1 MATPRVTLVR
11 RQRRISRLLAWL
23 LAPFVAAF
31 AFAQNVPA
39 PNALPQ
45 GGQVK
50 VGAGQLTQSGNLL
63 LIQQLTPRLGLD
75 WQSFNIGRDATV
87 EFRQPGSAS
96 IALNRVIG
104 PEASSIFGRLVSNGQ
119 VFLTNPSGILFA
131 PGAQVDVGGLVAS
144 TLDLSQDNFAAGQLV
159 FGANTGAGGSVVNQ
173 GAITAGGYVALFGAD
188 VANEGEITV
197 PAGSVVLASGR
208 SATVSL
214 SDSGLLSAVVT
225 PGDPGQVLNSGRIT
239 ADGGSVRLSAE
250 SAQGLAASLVNNS
263 GLVRANSIVERAGE
277 IHITGDA
284 VTSSGQLQA
293 DGRGGASAGRI
304 VVRGGMAHGRLDL
317 GGSISAQALDA
328 GGSGGQVETSA
339 ALVRIDD
346 NTRVSTLAVDGRHGQ
361 WVIDPTDFV
370 VSAGGGAQTTSGIG
384 ATTLASNLQ
393 SGNVTLLTAS
403 EGTEAGDI
411 RIEAPVSWSASTT
424 LTLSAI
430 ADVEINANLT
440 ATGNAAG
447 LTISAGSGR
456 YTLADGVSISLP
468 GSSPSL
474 SINGR
479 SFVVINTL
487 DELQGMGLNNTTRAL
502 SYALGASIDASATAG
517 WNDGAGFAPVGN
529 NSGAFSGDF
538 EGLGHSITG
547 LHINRPDEGFV
558 GLFGQVRN
566 TTVSHLTLDGGSVTG
581 GSYVGAVVGYGYGY
595 SNGNYLG
602 GLRQVSSNLAVD
614 STLTDSTVYV
624 GGMAGLW
631 QYAAGFDGLQ
641 ASGTVNSASLYGAV
655 GGLVGRVDY
664 ATNGF
669 RNSQASGDVA
679 VRRVFNG
686 GSGAEV
692 GGAFGAAY
700 NLTIDGVLATGN
712 VAGGTYTGGL
722 VGQLGSATL
731 SNVTASGLVAGDSS
745 YAGGLVGYAYD
756 SSVSSARADGGV
768 VGQGYAGGL
777 VGYAYYTPLE
787 SVQAHGAVS
796 GESTSGGLVG
806 MAYNSPMTDVRAT
819 GPVDSRNGQAGG
831 LVGDASSSTIT
842 RGQAEGEVRGYYR
855 AGGLVGTA
863 SSSNIHTSSASGAVT
878 LGDNGGGSAGGL
890 VGEMGYGVITAS
902 SASGDVLVP
911 QASYAGGLVGYAY
924 GHSSGSNNISDSSA
938 SGQVHAGSYAGGLVG
953 YWYATGGGSLSN
965 SHATGAV
972 TAQSIA
978 GGLVGNL
985 YTYSYRADG
994 QPDFVIS
1001 GVSASG
1007 PVQTEAVG
1015 GGLLGRW
1022 EGNNA
1027 RLVDSHA
1034 SGTVTGAST
1043 AYYPNFELGGLVGRL
1058 DSYPYY
1064 YNDAN
1069 PDAGLRIER
1078 SFASGSVRATVAAD
1092 SSGAIYAGGLIG
1104 QVYATDYGYEGMQR
1118 AEVLDS
1124 YATGRVEVDAP
1135 AAYIVVGGLV
1145 GYLNGM
1151 DLTRTYSSGAVLA
1164 TGTLYSE
1171 VGGLVGYASN
1181 SVVSSSYWNTDTSG
1195 QPLSAAGTGLSTA
1208 QMQQAASFD
1217 GWDLSDAANTGT
1229 TWRIYEGHTA
1239 PLLRGFLRPLTLNQG
1254 DASKAYDGS
1263 NSLAGTGTLDASGN
1277 AITDLDRIHVAGAGP
1292 DTGSYGFNATALY
1305 SSQLG
1310 YDLAVLHAGQTS
1322 TLSITPR
1329 SITLTG
1335 AVADKVY
1342 DGGTAASFV
1351 ATPQLAGLVAGE
1363 SLTLNFSGASA
1374 SFDDRHVGTGKTVTV
1389 SGFQVADGANGRA
1402 ANYSVLGTAEAAVT
1416 PKPVTAGSFQAHDR
1430 VYDGSTA
1437 VVVGFTDA
1445 GALAGVVDGD
1455 VVALNVGGASGT
1467 MADKHV
1473 GNAKPV
1479 VVAGVAL
1486 TGADAGNYTLA
1497 GVDAVTVNISP
1508 RPLDLLGLQ
1517 APDKVYN
1524 AGTSVAV
1531 NSNAITLSG
1540 LLPGDLVLP
1549 DNNNLSG
1556 QMADKHVGTAKP
1568 VTLSGLALVGPD
1580 AANYSAQAPG
1590 LTVNVLPRD
1599 VYIYATTAYVDGQN
1613 VSNKVYDGSNLAQA
1627 QLYDYGYLIGGDA
1640 VAFTSTSTTFAD
1652 KNVAYDGS
1660 GQVINK
1666 TITVSGIALT
1676 GDDAGNY
1683 LLRTPTA
1690 TTTGRI
1696 DPRPL
1701 AVSGVAAVN
1710 RVYDGTVN
1718 VVVNVSD
1725 AAVDLSNRV
1734 GNDDVAVQIPVEG
1747 TVVGTMANKAVG
1759 TGKAV
1764 TVPGL
1769 TLTGTEA
1776 LNYTLNAANGVTV
1789 DISRK
1794 DLTVVYTGVDRVYDG
1809 STYATVTGASADIIP
1824 GDQVSFG
1831 ASNCYGCSVF
1841 TGDGAKNVGTDK
1853 PITVYSYYNYLNGS
1867 DANNYTLLNPGER
1880 TATADITARA
1890 ITPSVSGISKV
1901 YDGTAAASVTL
1912 NTGASGIISGDA
1924 VNLGTSNAVFT
1935 AGKNVGNGK
1944 AIAVTDITLSGSDAF
1959 NYTLAA
1965 TTANTSAD
1973 ITPKLVN
1980 VTGIT
1985 AVDRVYDGTT
1995 IVAVQVSN
2003 PTVDGL
2009 IALDDV
2015 QAVLPVDGISSG
2027 TMADR
2032 HVGSNKPVAVTG
2044 LSLSGGD
2051 AGNYT
2056 LGSSG
2061 GTVNITPKSVSVAY
2075 TGVDKVY
2082 DGSTT
2087 ASVSGTLVGLVNGVG
2102 DSVGLSQTAAFT
2114 GTGARNA
2121 GLDKPV
2127 AVDNIVLNGAQ
2138 RDNYVLETTSAST
2151 TASITPKPITVG
2163 YIGVSRVYNGSD
2175 DLSAVVQPTTG
2186 DLVPG
2191 DSVGFNQTARFA
2203 TDGNAGSNKTINV
2216 TDISL
2221 AGVLAGNYLLANTT
2235 ATTSASITPRLLGV
2249 AGMAA
2254 VNRVYDGSTTVQ
2266 VNVTGAAVDLTGVLG
2281 GDEVTV
2287 SLPPEGITTGS
2298 MADKH
2303 VGQNKPVSVTGLLL
2317 GGSDAANYALTG
2329 ADALTVDISALGIN
2343 VAFTGINKEYDGST
2357 TAQVLGDFGGAV
2369 QGSDNLGVSAN
2380 AVFTGE
2386 GARNVGSNKAVA
2398 VSNALLTGADRFN
2411 YVLLNRDGSTTASI
2425 TPRSVTPVYSGG
2437 TRAYDGGVAAPVTV
2451 ELSRLVGGD
2460 AVNVTQTAVFTG
2472 DGAKNVGTAK
2482 PVSVS
2487 DVQLAGADAGNYVL
2501 AATSASTT
2509 ASITPRL
2516 IVVEGVTGLVATPR
2530 VYDGTTLVQVTVPEG
2545 LTGTPREGDVL
2556 AGEQVLVQVPAP
2568 GTTTGTM
2575 ADKHAGTAKPVQVS
2589 GLGLSGSDAGNY
2601 AIASAAGVT
2610 VDISRLGI
2618 SAVYNGLDKVYDGNT
2633 AAQLQVLLADT
2644 LAGDTLT
2651 GSATGVFTAG
2661 KNVGQD
2667 LAVAVSGG
2675 SLSGADARNYV
2686 LLNPTGSTSADISP
2700 RAVTAVYTGGSKVY
2714 DGSSTAPVSGSVNGL
2729 VSGDVVALDQT
2740 AVFSGGKNVGN
2751 DKAIAISAI
2760 TLAGT
2765 DGGNYQLSNTTAVAS
2780 GSITPRPVVVEGL
2793 SISAEDRVYDGST
2806 QVVVQVQATEGAG
2819 VRPGDLIDGD
2829 LVTVNLPPTG
2839 QTTGTMADKNAGLG
2853 KALTVTGLSLSGTD
2867 AINYLIVGA
2876 DGLTVDISPRTLSAT
2891 WTGVDKVYDGTAA
2904 ASATGS
2910 ASGIVAGDVLSLSA
2924 SGVFTAGKNVG
2935 NGLAIELQ
2943 SLLLA
2948 GADAGNYVLDSST
2961 GSATASITPR
2971 TLQVAYTGGSRAYD
2985 GTTAAPVQG
2994 TLGGLIGGDNVTL
3007 GQTAVFSGGKNVGD
3021 NKAISVTDIVLA
3033 GADAGNYRSDT
3044 TTASTTGSITPRD
3057 IVIDGLSAT
3066 AVSRVYDGTTAV
3078 AVDLVA
3084 AAGVA
3089 PREGDLI
3096 AGDEVTVSVPDAGQT
3111 VGTMADKH
3119 VGTGKAVVI
3128 NGLGLS
3134 GADAANYRIVGVD
3147 GVTVDITPR
3156 ALTAVW
3162 TGVDKVYDGTAGAT
3176 ANGSAGGIVA
3186 GDVLTL
3192 VASGVFDAG
3201 KNAGTGLAITLQSA
3215 LLGGADAGNYTLLN
3229 PSGST
3234 TASILPKT
3242 VTAVYT
3248 GVDKVYDGGTAAQV
3262 IGTVDGLVAGDTLTL
3277 AQSAVF
3283 STGKNAG
3290 SDKPVLVAGIVLD
3303 GADAG
3308 NYLLAST
3315 ETSTTASITPRPLD
3329 ITGLSGLTAVART
3342 YDGTRN
3348 VQLTG
3353 SFQGLG
3359 GLQGVLGDDDV
3370 QLVQGDGA
3378 PTSGTVADKNAGL
3391 AKAVAVDGLGLTGA
3405 DAGNYLLGGVVGLTV
3420 DIAPLQVAVSGLLA
3434 VNRVYD
3440 GSRTVAIDT
3449 RAGSIAGVLAGDDLQ
3464 LLASGVTGS
3473 MADKAA
3479 GNAKAVALD
3488 GVAFAGADA
3497 GNYTVQ
3503 ISGLQV
3509 DIAPRLLTV
3518 VGTAQAKVYDGSLA
3532 AAVAYTDD
3540 RVTGDQLSIGQFSV
3554 LFADKNAGS
3563 AKLVNV
3569 SGLGLSGADAANY
3582 VLAGDA
3588 LTLAADITPRPFTVT
3603 AGDASKVYGS
3613 TLLPSTLGFTLI
3625 GSLAEG
3631 ERIDSVT
3638 LASGGLAAA
3647 GNAGTYAITAR
3658 DAQGAGF
3665 DPANYALTYVDGR
3678 LTVTPR
3684 PLTIA
3689 SQTVLRYAGEPNPVP
3704 WGFFSAEGGLVNGD
3718 TLLSVQQPAAPGAEA
3733 GVGLYTLAPPSAAQF
3748 SSGLASNYDIRYES
3762 GRLIVLPRPPR
3773 VDDEDGGTTG
3783 SGGQEFVLDSVPPE
3797 QVAAAAQALRRS
3809 AAAVRAAALV
3819 AATGP
3824 DPRATGND
3832 DPAEVLA
3839 AVLRGE
3845 TRRISLATLL
3855 RLPMLSIDPQLQ
3867 RLLDGGAVPQPSR

>member
-1 MATPRVTLVR
+1 MATPRVTHHPRRVR
-11 RQRRISRLLAWL
+11 TVSRLLAWL
-23 LAPFVAAF
+23 LAPFVGAF
-31 AFAQNVPA
+31 AFAQTAPA

-50 VGAGQLTQSGNLL
+50 VGAGQLTQQGNLL

-87 EFRQPGSAS
+87 EFRQPGTSS

-119 VFLTNPSGILFA
+119 VFLSNPNGILFA
-131 PGAQVDVGGLVAS
+131 PGAQVDVGSLVAS
-144 TLDLSQDNFAAGQLV
+144 TLDLSQDHFAAGQLV
-159 FGANTGAGGSVVNQ
+159 FSGAGGSVINQ
-173 GAITAGGYVALFGAD
+173 GSITAGGYVALFGAD
-188 VANEGEITV
+188 VGNEGEITV

-214 SDSGLLSAVVT
+214 SDSGLLSAVMV
-225 PGDPGQVLNSGRIT
+225 PGDPGSVLNSGRIA

-284 VTSSGQLQA
+284 VSNSGQLQA

-304 VVRGGMAHGRLDL
+304 VVRGGMASGSLDL
-317 GGSISAQALDA
+317 AGSISAQALDA

-339 ALVRIDD
+339 ARVRIDD
-346 NTRVSTLAVDGRHGQ
+346 NTRVSTLAADGRHGQ
-361 WVIDPTDFV
+361 WLIDPTDFV
-370 VSAGGGAQTTSGIG
+370 VSAGGATQTESGIG
-384 ATTLASNLQ
+384 ASTLATNLQ

-403 EGTEAGDI
+403 SGSEAGDI
-411 RIEAPVSWSASTT
+411 RIEAPVSWTASTT

-456 YTLADGVSISLP
+456 YTLADGVTVSLP

-479 SFVVINTL
+479 AFVVINTL
-487 DELQGMGLNNTTRAL
+487 DELQGMGLNTTTRAL
-502 SYALGASIDASATAG
+502 SYALGASIDASATVD

-547 LHINRPDEGFV
+547 LHINRPAESYV

-581 GSYVGAVVGYGYGY
+581 GTYVGAVVGYGYGY
-595 SNGNYLG
+595 NNGIYLG
-602 GLRQVSSNLAVD
+602 GLRQLSSSVAVD
-614 STLTDSTVYV
+614 SALTNNTVYV
-624 GGMAGLW
+624 GGLTGLW

-641 ASGTVNSASLYGAV
+641 ASGTVSSASLYGAV
-655 GGLVGRVDY
+655 GGLAGRLDY
-664 ATNGF
+664 ASTGF
-669 RNSQASGDVA
+669 RNSQASGDVTA
-679 VRRVFNG
+679 RRVANG
-686 GSGAEV
+686 SAGADV
-692 GGAFGAAY
+692 GGAFGEAN
-700 NLTIDGVLATGN
+700 NLSIDNVLATGSVGGGAYTGGLAGRLGSVALN
-712 VAGGTYTGGL
+712 NVTASGQVAGDGSYTGGL
-722 VGQLGSATL
+722 VGY
-731 SNVTASGLVAGDSS
+731 ASSG
-745 YAGGLVGYAYD
+745 
-756 SSVSSARADGGV
+756 SVSNARADGDV

-777 VGYAYYTPLE
+777 VGYAYYTPLQ
-787 SVQAHGAVS
+787 SALAQGAVS
-796 GESTSGGLVG
+796 GEYSSGGLVG
-806 MAYNSPMTDVRAT
+806 DASNSPMTDVRAT
-819 GPVDSRNGQAGG
+819 GPVESRNGQAGG
-831 LVGDASSSTIT
+831 LVGDASQSTIT
-842 RGQAEGEVRGYYR
+842 RGQAEGEVRGQYR

-863 SSSNIHTSSASGAVT
+863 DNSDINASSASGAVT
-878 LGDNGGGSAGGL
+878 LSDTSGGSAGGL
-890 VGEMGYGVITAS
+890 VGEFGYGAITAS

-924 GHSSGSNNISDSSA
+924 GYSSASNGITDSTA
-938 SGQVHAGSYAGGLVG
+938 SGQVQAYSNAGGLVG
-953 YWYATGGGSLSN
+953 YWYATGGGTLSN

-972 TAQSIA
+972 TAQSVA

-985 YTYSYRADG
+985 YTYSYRGDG
-994 QPDFVIS
+994 QPDFVIN

-1007 PVQTEAVG
+1007 AVQTQNIG

-1027 RLVDSHA
+1027 RLEDSHA
-1034 SGTVTGAST
+1034 SGAVTAGSDSS
-1043 AYYPNFELGGLVGRL
+1043 YPNFQIGGLVGRL
-1058 DSYPYY
+1058 DSYTYY
-1064 YNDAN
+1064 YSDTD
-1069 PDAGLRIER
+1069 PDAGLRIDR
-1078 SFASGSVRATVAAD
+1078 SFASGSVRATAVT
-1092 SSGAIYAGGLIG
+1092 GTYGYVYAGGLIG
-1104 QVYATDYGYEGMQR
+1104 QVYATDYGYPGMQR
-1118 AEVLDS
+1118 AEVRDS
-1124 YATGRVEVDAP
+1124 YATGRVEVDVP
-1135 AAYIVVGGLV
+1135 DAYTAVGGLI
-1145 GYLNGM
+1145 GYLEGM
-1151 DLTRTYSSGAVLA
+1151 DLTRTYSSGAVVA
-1164 TGTLYSE
+1164 TGALYSE
-1171 VGGLVGYASN
+1171 VGGLVAQASN
-1181 SVVSSSYWNTDTSG
+1181 STVTSSYWDTDTSG
-1195 QPLSAAGTGLSTA
+1195 QPFSAAGTGLSTA
-1208 QMQQAASFD
+1208 QMRQAASFD
-1217 GWDLSDAANTGT
+1217 GWDVSDAHDTGT

-1239 PLLRGFLRPLTLNQG
+1239 PLLRSFLRPLTLTQG

-1263 NSLAGTGTLDASGN
+1263 NSLAGTGTLDTIGDP
-1277 AITDLDRIHVAGAGP
+1277 ITDLDRIFVAGAGP
-1292 DTGSYGFNATALY
+1292 DAGSYGFNAAALY

-1310 YDLAVLHAGQTS
+1310 YDLDVLHSGQTS
-1322 TLSITPR
+1322 TLDITPR

-1351 ATPQLAGLVAGE
+1351 ATPLLAGLVAGE

-1374 SFDDRHVGTGKTVTV
+1374 SFDDRHVGTGKAVTV

-1402 ANYSVLGTAEAAVT
+1402 ANYSVGGTAEAAVT
-1416 PKPVTAGSFQAHDR
+1416 PKPITAGNFQAQDR
-1430 VYDGSTA
+1430 VYDGGTA

-1445 GALAGVVDGD
+1445 GGLSGVVGSD
-1455 VVALNVGGASGT
+1455 VVALNAGSASGT

-1473 GNAKPV
+1473 GSAKPV
-1479 VVAGVAL
+1479 AVGGVSL

-1497 GVDAVTVNISP
+1497 GIDAVTVNISP

-1524 AGTSVAV
+1524 ASTAVTV
-1531 NSNAITLSG
+1531 NSSAITLSG

-1549 DNNNLSG
+1549 DNDNLRG

-1580 AANYSAQAPG
+1580 AANYTAQAAG
-1590 LTVNVLPRD
+1590 LAVNVLPRD
-1599 VYIYATTAYVDGQN
+1599 VYVYATTAYVNGQN
-1613 VSNKVYDGSNLAQA
+1613 VSYKVYDGSNEARATLV
-1627 QLYDYGYLIGGDA
+1627 DYGYYLIGGDA
-1640 VAFTSTSTTFAD
+1640 VAITSTSTTFAD
-1652 KNVAYDGS
+1652 KNVAYNGS

-1666 TITVSGIALT
+1666 TITVGGIALT
-1676 GDDAGNY
+1676 GDDASNY
-1683 LLRTPTA
+1683 LLRTLTA
-1690 TTTGRI
+1690 TTSGRI

-1701 AVSGVAAVN
+1701 AVSGVEAVD
-1710 RVYDGTVN
+1710 RVYDGTLN
-1718 VVVNVSD
+1718 VVVNVAG

-1734 GNDDVAVQIPVEG
+1734 GSDDVAVQIPVEG
-1747 TVVGTMANKAVG
+1747 AVVGTMLNKAVG

-1789 DISRK
+1789 DISPK
-1794 DLTVVYTGVDRVYDG
+1794 DLTVVYTGVDRVYDR
-1809 STYATVTGASADIIP
+1809 STYATVTGASADIIG
-1824 GDQVSFG
+1824 GDQVFFG
-1831 ASNCYGCSVF
+1831 ASNCYGCSYF

-1853 PITVYSYYNYLNGS
+1853 PVIVQSYYNYLYGS
-1867 DANNYTLLNPGER
+1867 DANNYNLLNPGER
-1880 TATADITARA
+1880 AATADITARP

-1901 YDGTAAASVTL
+1901 YDGTAVASVTL
-1912 NTGASGIISGDA
+1912 NTGASGIVSGDS
-1924 VNLGTSNAVFT
+1924 VSLGTQNAVFT

-1944 AIAVTDITLSGSDAF
+1944 AIAVSDITLSGTDAF
-1959 NYTLAA
+1959 NYSLAA
-1965 TTANTSAD
+1965 TTANTSAN
-1973 ITPKLVN
+1973 ITAKLVN
-1980 VTGIT
+1980 VTGIA

-1995 IVAVQVSN
+1995 IVAVQISN
-2003 PTVDGL
+2003 PTVEGL
-2009 IALDDV
+2009 VALDDV

-2032 HVGSNKPVAVTG
+2032 HVGTNKPVAVTG
-2044 LSLSGGD
+2044 LSLSGSD

-2061 GTVNITPKSVSVAY
+2061 GTVNITPKPISVAY

-2082 DGSTT
+2082 NRSDVATVTGVATGI
-2087 ASVSGTLVGLVNGVG
+2087 VQGVG
-2102 DSVGLSQTAAFT
+2102 DSVGFT
-2114 GTGARNA
+2114 QSALFSGTDGRNV
-2121 GLDKPV
+2121 GTDKPI
-2127 AVDNIVLNGAQ
+2127 AVSNITLTGAQ
-2138 RDNYVLETTSAST
+2138 RDNYVLEATSAST
-2151 TASITPKPITVG
+2151 SADITPKPITVA
-2163 YIGVSRVYNGSD
+2163 YIGIPRVYNGGD
-2175 DLSAVVQPTTG
+2175 DLSAVVQPATN
-2186 DLVPG
+2186 DLEPG
-2191 DSVGFNQTARFA
+2191 DSVGFNQTARYA
-2203 TDGNAGSNKTINV
+2203 SDGNAGSNKTINV

-2221 AGVLAGNYLLANTT
+2221 AGVLAGNYLLGNTT

-2281 GDEVTV
+2281 SDEVTV

-2298 MADKH
+2298 MVDKH

-2329 ADALTVDISALGIN
+2329 ADALTVDISTLGIN
-2343 VAFTGINKEYDGST
+2343 VAFTGIDKEYDGST
-2357 TAQVLGDFGGAV
+2357 TAQVLGTAIGFNTGD
-2369 QGSDNLGVSAN
+2369 SLGVSAN
-2380 AVFTGE
+2380 AVFTGA
-2386 GARNVGSNKAVA
+2386 GARNVGDEKAVA

-2425 TPRSVTPVYSGG
+2425 TPRSVTPVYTGG
-2437 TRAYDGGVAAPVTV
+2437 TRAYDGGVAAPVNV
-2451 ELSRLVGGD
+2451 VLSRLVGGD
-2460 AVNVTQTAVFTG
+2460 AVSVAQSAVFTG
-2472 DGAKNVGTAK
+2472 DDAKNVGSAK
-2482 PVSVS
+2482 PVAVS

-2501 AATSASTT
+2501 STTSGSTT

-2516 IVVEGVTGLVATPR
+2516 IVVEGVSGLLATPR

-2545 LTGTPREGDVL
+2545 ITGTPREGDVL

-2575 ADKHAGTAKPVQVS
+2575 ADKHAGTAKPVQVA
-2589 GLGLSGSDAGNY
+2589 GLGLSGTDAGNY
-2601 AIASAAGVT
+2601 AIASATGVT

-2618 SAVYNGLDKVYDGNT
+2618 SAFYNGLDKVYDGST
-2633 AAQLQVLLADT
+2633 AAQVQVRLDDA
-2644 LAGDTLT
+2644 LAGDVLT

-2661 KNVGQD
+2661 KNVGQN

-2675 SLSGADARNYV
+2675 ALAGADARNYT
-2686 LLNPTGSTSADISP
+2686 LLNPTGATGANITP
-2700 RAVTAVYTGGSKVY
+2700 RSVTAVYTGGSKVY
-2714 DGSSTAPVSGSVNGL
+2714 DGSSTAPVTGSVNGL
-2729 VSGDVVALDQT
+2729 VSGDSVALDQT
-2740 AVFSGGKNVGN
+2740 AVFSGGKNAGDN
-2751 DKAIAISAI
+2751 KAIAVSAI

-2765 DGGNYQLSNTTAVAS
+2765 DGGNYQLNNTTAVAS
-2780 GSITPRPVVVEGL
+2780 GNVTSRPVVVEGL

-2819 VRPGDLIDGD
+2819 VRAGDLIDGD
-2829 LVTVNLPPTG
+2829 QVTVNLPGTG
-2839 QTTGTMADKNAGLG
+2839 QTTGTMTDKNAGLG
-2853 KALTVTGLSLSGTD
+2853 KTLTLTELSLSGTD
-2867 AINYLIVGA
+2867 AINYRIVGA

-2891 WTGVDKVYDGTAA
+2891 WTGVDKVYDGTAT

-2910 ASGIVAGDVLSLSA
+2910 ATGIVAGDALSLSA

-2935 NGLAIELQ
+2935 SGLAIELQ

-2948 GADAGNYVLDSST
+2948 GADAGNYGLDSST
-2961 GSATASITPR
+2961 GNATANITPR

-2985 GTTAAPVQG
+2985 GSTAAPVQG
-2994 TLGGLIGGDNVTL
+2994 TLGGLIGGDAVTL
-3007 GQTAVFSGGKNVGD
+3007 GQSAVFSGGKNVGD
-3021 NKAISVTDIVLA
+3021 NKAISVTDIALG
-3033 GADAGNYRSDT
+3033 GADAGNYRSDIAAT
-3044 TTASTTGSITPRD
+3044 NTTGSITPRE

-3078 AVDLVA
+3078 AVDLIA

-3089 PREGDLI
+3089 PRAGDLI
-3096 AGDEVTVSVPDAGQT
+3096 AGDDVTVNVPDTGQT
-3111 VGTMADKH
+3111 VGTMADKR

-3128 NGLGLS
+3128 SGLGLS
-3134 GADAANYRIVGVD
+3134 GADADNYRIVGVD

-3156 ALTAVW
+3156 MLTAVW
-3162 TGVDKVYDGTAGAT
+3162 TGVDKVYDGTAT
-3176 ANGSAGGIVA
+3176 ANATGAASGIVT
-3186 GDVLTL
+3186 GDALSL
-3192 VASGVFDAG
+3192 AASGLFDAG
-3201 KNAGTGLAITLQSA
+3201 KNVGNGLAITLNST
-3215 LLGGADAGNYTLLN
+3215 LLIGADAGNYALDN
-3229 PSGST
+3229 PTGTT

-3242 VTAVYT
+3242 VAAVYA

-3262 IGTVDGLVAGDTLTL
+3262 TGQIDGLVAGDALSL
-3277 AQSAVF
+3277 SQSAVF
-3283 STGKNAG
+3283 SSGKNAG
-3290 SDKPVLVAGIVLD
+3290 ADKPVLVAGIALD

-3308 NYLLAST
+3308 NYRLATT
-3315 ETSTTASITPRPLD
+3315 ETSTMASITPRPLD
-3329 ITGLSGLTAVART
+3329 ITGLSGLAAVART

-3353 SFQGLG
+3353 SAQGQG
-3359 GLQGVLGDDDV
+3359 GLQGVLGNDDV
-3370 QLVQGDGA
+3370 QLAQGDSA
-3378 PTSGTVADKNAGL
+3378 PTSGTLADKNAGL
-3391 AKAVAVDGLGLTGA
+3391 AKAVVVDGLGLSGA

-3420 DIAPLQVAVSGLLA
+3420 DIAPLPVALSGLLA

-3440 GSRTVAIDT
+3440 GTRTVAINT
-3449 RAGSIAGVLAGDDLQ
+3449 AAGSIAGVLAGDDLQ

-3479 GNAKAVALD
+3479 GTAKAVALD
-3488 GVAFAGADA
+3488 GVAFAGTDA
-3497 GNYTVQ
+3497 SNYTVQ
-3503 ISGLQV
+3503 VSGLQV

-3518 VGTAQAKVYDGSLA
+3518 VGTAQAKVYDGSVA

-3540 RVTGDQLSIGQFSV
+3540 RVADDQLGIGQTAAQ
-3554 LFADKNAGS
+3554 FADKNAGT
-3563 AKLVNV
+3563 AKVVNV

-3588 LTLAADITPRPFTVT
+3588 LTLAADITPRPVTVT

-3613 TLLPSTLGFTLI
+3613 TVPVPALGFALA
-3625 GSLAEG
+3625 GSLADG
-3631 ERIDSVT
+3631 ERIDGVT
-3638 LASGGLAAA
+3638 LSPGGLAAA
-3647 GNAGTYAITAR
+3647 DNVGTYAITAR

-3689 SQTVLRYAGEPNPVP
+3689 SQTVLRYAGDANPVP
-3704 WGFFSAEGGLVNGD
+3704 WGFSSAEGGLVNGD

-3733 GVGLYTLAPPSAAQF
+3733 GVGLYTLAPPAAAQF
-3748 SSGLASNYDIRYES
+3748 GSGLAANYDIRYES
-3762 GRLIVLPRPPR
+3762 GRLIVLPRPPQ

-3783 SGGQEFVLDSVPPE
+3783 GGGQEFVLDSVPPE

-3819 AATGP
+3819 APTGP

-3845 TRRISLATLL
+3845 TRRITLATLL

-3867 RLLDGGAVPQPSR
+3867 RLLDGGALPQPSR